1 MVIVTSDGSAGPFG
15 ESIVDPNDVRLVL
28 GVDKD
33 TVLGSFNRAGILG
46 PADVHVAMCLG
57 RLGPEIDEDVLLAA
71 ALAVRAPRVGHVC
84 VDLAS
89 VRENVALDTDVEVD
103 IDALPWPEEGE
114 WLSRI
119 AASPM
124 VAVGEDP
131 AHRPLRLAGA
141 SLYLDRHWRD
151 ERLLASSLRERAEA
165 PGPAVDMALLSEGLR
180 HLFPDEASSEQRWAA
195 AAAVTRRLTVVAG
208 GPGTGKTTTV
218 ARLLLLLDE
227 QARAASGRRLM
238 VALAAPTGKAANRM
252 QEAVSAELSRL
263 DVDDETARR
272 LGAIGGSTLHRLLG
286 TQPGN
291 ASRFRH
297 DRHHHLPHD
306 VVIVD
311 ETSMVAS
318 ALMARLVEAVRPDAR
333 LILLGD
339 PQQLASVESGAVL
352 EDVVGPNATR
362 MRVQT
367 PTRVELESL
376 TGTTVPVD
384 DAAPDAPAITDSI
397 VLLRTNFRFS
407 GTLGDLASA
416 IRDGDVDRAMEVLRG
431 RDEAVGWLD
440 IDPGS
445 ASEAALGPVRE
456 VARSWGVGLRTA
468 ALAGDAAGAL
478 GVLGSTRI
486 LCAHRRG
493 RAGVGVWN
501 QRIEAWLAED
511 DPDRLTGGP
520 WYPGRPVMVTAN
532 DYTLRLFNGDS
543 GVSVLLPDERRGVSF
558 ARPAGADLVSPS
570 RLGSIET
577 VYATT
582 IHKSQGSEFATVVVL
597 LPEVESR
604 LLSRELLYTAVTRTT
619 QRLLLVGSED
629 SVRQALT
636 RRISRNSGLS
646 ALLWGQ
652 PA

>member
-1 MVIVTSDGSAGPFG
+1 VTLPSLSGGGGADQIS
-15 ESIVDPNDVRLVL
+15 DPNDVRFVL
-28 GVDKD
+28 GVDEGG
-33 TVLGSFNRAGILG
+33 VLGAFNRAGVLG

-57 RLGPEIDEDVLLAA
+57 RLGEETDEDVLLAG

-84 VDLAS
+84 VDLGS
-89 VRENVALDTDVEVD
+89 VRQTVAVDTDVEVD

-124 VAVGEDP
+124 VAVGEEETT
-131 AHRPLRLAGA
+131 RPLRLIGP
-141 SLYLDRHWRD
+141 SLYLDRHWQD
-151 ERLLASSLRERAEA
+151 EHLLAQSLLGRAEA
-165 PGPAVDMALLSEGLR
+165 HGPPVDVALLSEGLR
-180 HLFPDEASSEQRWAA
+180 RLFPDEASSEQRWAA
-195 AAAVTRRLTVVAG
+195 ATAVTRRLTVVAG
-208 GPGTGKTTTV
+208 GPGTGKTTTI
-218 ARLLLLLDE
+218 ARLLILLDE
-227 QARAASGRRLM
+227 QARAISGRRLM
-238 VALAAPTGKAANRM
+238 IALAAPTGKAANRM
-252 QEAVSAELSRL
+252 QEAVSVELQRM
-263 DVDDETARR
+263 DVSDETARR
-272 LGAIGGSTLHRLLG
+272 LGSIGGSTLHRLLG
-286 TQPGN
+286 RHPGN

-311 ETSMVAS
+311 ETSMVPS
-318 ALMARLVEAVRPDAR
+318 ALMARLLEAVRPDAR

-352 EDVVGPNATR
+352 EDVVGPNAAR
-362 MRVQT
+362 MRIR
-367 PTRVELESL
+367 PATRRQLEDI
-376 TGTTVPVD
+376 TGTTIPTD
-384 DAAPDAPAITDSI
+384 DLAPDGPAISDSV

-407 GTLGDLASA
+407 GALGDLASA
-416 IRDGDVDRAMEVLRG
+416 IRDGQVDGALEVLREK
-431 RDEAVGWLD
+431 DDAVGWLD

-445 ASEAALGPVRE
+445 ASEAALSPVRE
-456 VARSWGVGLRTA
+456 VARSWGGGLRAA
-468 ALAGDAAGAL
+468 ALAGDAVGAL
-478 GVLGSTRI
+478 DALGRTRI

-493 RAGVGVWN
+493 PAGVAAWN
-501 QRIEAWLAED
+501 PRIEAWLAQEE
-511 DPDRLTGGP
+511 PDRLTEGS

-532 DYTLRLFNGDS
+532 DYSLRLFNGDS
-543 GVSVLLPDERRGVSF
+543 GVSLLLPDQRRGVSF
-558 ARPAGADLVSPS
+558 ARPSGPDIVSPS

-597 LPEVESR
+597 LPEVDSR

-619 QRLLLVGSED
+619 RRLLLVGSEA

-636 RRISRNSGLS
+636 RRVARNSGLS

-652 PA
+652 PD

>member
-1 MVIVTSDGSAGPFG
+1 
-15 ESIVDPNDVRLVL
+15 
-28 GVDKD
+28 
-33 TVLGSFNRAGILG
+33 
-46 PADVHVAMCLG
+46 
-57 RLGPEIDEDVLLAA
+57 
-71 ALAVRAPRVGHVC
+71 
-84 VDLAS
+84 
-89 VRENVALDTDVEVD
+89 
-103 IDALPWPEEGE
+103 
-114 WLSRI
+114 
-119 AASPM
+119 
-124 VAVGEDP
+124 
-131 AHRPLRLAGA
+131 
-141 SLYLDRHWRD
+141 
-151 ERLLASSLRERAEA
+151 
-165 PGPAVDMALLSEGLR
+165 MALLSEGLR
-180 HLFPDEASSEQRWAA
+180 RLFPEEASSEQRWAA
-195 AAAVTRRLTVVAG
+195 ATAVTRRLTVIAG
-208 GPGTGKTTTV
+208 GPGTGKTTTI

-227 QARAASGRRLM
+227 QARATSGRRLM

-252 QEAVSAELSRL
+252 QEAVAAELSRL

-272 LGAIGGSTLHRLLG
+272 LGSIGGSTLHRLLG
-286 TQPGN
+286 THPGN

-297 DRHHHLPHD
+297 DRHHHLHHD

-352 EDVVGPNATR
+352 EDVVGPNTTR

-367 PTRVELESL
+367 PARVELESL
-376 TGTTVPVD
+376 TGTTIPVD
-384 DAAPDAPAITDSI
+384 DAGPEAPAITNSV

-407 GTLGDLASA
+407 GALGDLASA

-431 RDEAVGWLD
+431 GDEAVGWLD
-440 IDPGS
+440 LDPGS
-445 ASEAALGPVRE
+445 ASEPALMPVRA
-456 VARSWGVGLRTA
+456 VAQSWGGDLRMA

-478 GVLGSTRI
+478 DVLGSTRI

-493 RAGVGVWN
+493 PAGVGVWN
-501 QRIEAWLAED
+501 QRIEAWLVED
-511 DPDRLTGGP
+511 DPDRLTEGL

-543 GVSVLLPDERRGVSF
+543 GVSVLLPDDRKGVAF
-558 ARPAGADLVSPS
+558 VRPAGADLVSPS

-597 LPEVESR
+597 LPEADSR

-619 QRLLLVGSED
+619 QRLLLVGSEA

-636 RRISRNSGLS
+636 RRISRNSGLT